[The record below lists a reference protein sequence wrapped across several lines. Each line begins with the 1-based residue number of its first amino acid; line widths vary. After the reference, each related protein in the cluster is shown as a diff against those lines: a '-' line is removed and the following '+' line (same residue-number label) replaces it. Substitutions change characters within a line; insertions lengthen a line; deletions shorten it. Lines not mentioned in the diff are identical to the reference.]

1 MQLRYTAPFG
11 FMDENEQELIYYRS
25 DSLSFLRP
33 RHMPSQ
39 VLLQEDVSL
48 RSRQGDVYV
57 TPHHSAY
64 VKQVFD
70 IRIFVICFRSFPPA
84 HSSPSSDRTRIASPS
99 FAFGEAR

>member
-1 MQLRYTAPFG
+1 
-11 FMDENEQELIYYRS
+11 MDENEQELIYYRS
-25 DSLSFLRP
+25 DSLSFLCL

-39 VLLQEDVSL
+39 VLLQEVVSL

-70 IRIFVICFRSFPPA
+70 LRIFMILFRSFPLR
-84 HSSPSSDRTRIASPS
+84 HSGPSSNQPRIASPS
-99 FAFGEAR
+99 FA